1 MPQVNP
7 YLGQSEQRLT
17 LALNQTSNKNLIYG
31 VDFTF
36 GQIIVQPGE
45 GGRNTRIEV
54 VPLHGESRS
63 WHSYTRL
70 PLNVLSEL
78 TGTATP
84 MGVFI
89 PHFPFT
95 AHSALQQIN
104 EALGLSLTA
113 AEVVNTSYTE
123 VQSSYRLVI
132 NQSVAWLPQSFF
144 DFQALFD

>member
-1 MPQVNP
+1 MAQVTP
-7 YLGQSEQRLT
+7 YIATSEQRVT
-17 LALNQTSNKNLIYG
+17 EALNQSSSKNLIHG

-36 GQIIVQPGE
+36 GSIVAEPGA

-54 VPLHGESRS
+54 IPTGNFSRS

-70 PLNVLSEL
+70 DLNVLAEL

-84 MGVFI
+84 SGVFV

-95 AHSALQQIN
+95 AHSALAQIN
-104 EALGLSLTA
+104 QALGLTLSP

-123 VQSSYRLVI
+123 IQSIYRLTI
-132 NQSVAWLPQSFF
+132 AQSVAWLPGSHF